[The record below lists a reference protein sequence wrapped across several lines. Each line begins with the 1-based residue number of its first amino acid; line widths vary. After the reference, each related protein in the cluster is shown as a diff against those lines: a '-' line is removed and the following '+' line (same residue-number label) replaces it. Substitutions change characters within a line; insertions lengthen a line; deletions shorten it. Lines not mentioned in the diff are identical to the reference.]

1 MKKQME
7 LNNKAIVQPDI
18 THIKAWQSIKAKYS
32 NTIVL
37 LRIEDCYFTFD
48 NDAYTVSSITGIAS
62 TNCEHVEMQ
71 CCFPVAEL
79 DACLNKLV
87 KAGNRVAICDQL
99 VSQP

>member
-1 MKKQME
+1 ME
-7 LNNKAIVQPDI
+7 PNNKAIVQPDI
-18 THIKAWQSIKAKYS
+18 MHIKAWQSLKGKYS

-37 LRIEDCYFTFD
+37 LRIEEYYFTFD

-62 TNCEHVEMQ
+62 TNCEHLKMQ

-79 DACLNKLV
+79 DTCLNKLV

-99 VSQP
+99 VSLP